1 MWKEI
6 CVVLVISVSIVSS
19 LKVQCRQDTE
29 CGSDE
34 CCYYH
39 EGPML
44 VSKRRS
50 ILPVSGMIQGGW
62 CEKYKTEGQ
71 SCSGIAKMNGHCECG
86 PGLTCTVTVSTHSK
100 IQKRRELPATC
111 VQTQTKG

>member
-1 MWKEI
+1 MLKEI
-6 CVVLVISVSIVSS
+6 CLFLVVSISIVSS
-19 LKVQCRQDTE
+19 VKVQCRHDTE

-39 EGPML
+39 EGPIV
-44 VSKRRS
+44 VSKKRES
-50 ILPVSGMIQGGW
+50 ILPFSSMIQGGW

-86 PGLTCTVTVSTHSK
+86 PGLTCTVVSTHTSF
-100 IQKRRELPATC
+100 QKRKGLPATC